1 MANEVAN
8 IPDGSRTDV
17 GQPHAARATAHA
29 NLPFLMDVVRR
40 WGVRLIVLGIVCGG
54 AAGAVGYALWAPTY
68 ESEAVLIVNPSL
80 VFAQD
85 HFDTLQFSRSQL
97 EIIKSPAVLEAALAD
112 ERVRTLLAERRIAD
126 PLAWVKKRLD
136 ATVMGES
143 QLFVVKVKAED
154 PEIPPPLVEAICRA
168 YLDYFANDAS
178 GNSQSKIKTIRD
190 QVEKIEREI
199 VHNEK
204 EIDALSKKAAAAGSV
219 AGRIEVGG
227 VRPAEQLQGELGK
240 TQREL
245 KRLTAEI
252 DVKRRQS
259 QALPPSFGESGDELR
274 RLISE
279 NMQAMRRLREDVA
292 DLPRTAKMRR
302 TAMERDQRR
311 LEAEA
316 AALDA
321 KLRAVLLAAEIAELE
336 RSRDRHQ
343 LDETDLVARIAKEQG
358 VATENVQAYLRM
370 TSIQQKTQAA
380 RQLSDDLNRKLTNL
394 EMDNPIERV
403 KVMKAAVGPAKK
415 TDDGGP
421 VRRAALIGA
430 AGFLLPALLVLLR
443 EFLQQRIGNSADLAR
458 LASFP
463 VVGEIAL
470 APPKEPSGRP
480 SGKYQLDAARF
491 HESVDYLRVSLL
503 SSPQGGGVR
512 SVAVVSALSGEGKST
527 LSANLARS
535 FVEGSIGRVLL
546 IDGDMRCPSL
556 HRTFNAPLQPGL
568 ADLLGRKADLRST
581 LRATSIERLDFLP
594 AGNLDAP
601 VSGLFVGDNF
611 RMLIERLRGSYDFII
626 VDTPPIMPVGD
637 ALMIGAGVDGVV
649 FCTLRD
655 KSDATSVLKAR
666 QRFANAGI
674 RVLAA
679 VLNGSPSS
687 SFGNS
692 DYYYARNGR
701 RSEAARLPAPT

>member
-8 IPDGSRTDV
+8 HRT
-17 GQPHAARATAHA
+17 AAFMDAERAPPAPAAHA
-29 NLPFLMDVVRR
+29 NLPFLFDVFRR
-40 WGVRLIVLGIVCGG
+40 WGLKLVILGIVFGG
-54 AAGAVGYALWAPTY
+54 AAGAVGFALWAPTY

-97 EIIKSPAVLEAALAD
+97 EIIKSPAVLEAALED
-112 ERVRTLLAERRIAD
+112 ERVRSLLAERKVTD
-126 PLAWVKKRLD
+126 GLAWVKKRL
-136 ATVMGES
+136 APTVMGES
-143 QLFVVKVKAED
+143 QLFVVKIKAED
-154 PEIPPPLVEAICRA
+154 PEIPPPLVEAICKA

-178 GNSQSKIKTIRD
+178 GNSKSKIRTIRD

-199 VHNEK
+199 VQNEK
-204 EIDALSKKAAAAGSV
+204 EIDSLSKKASAAGSL

-227 VRPAEQLQGELGK
+227 VRAEEQMQVELRK
-240 TQREL
+240 VQREL
-245 KRLTAEI
+245 NRLNAEI
-252 DVKRRQS
+252 DGKRLQS
-259 QALPPSFGESGDELR
+259 QSLPPSFGESVDELR
-274 RLISE
+274 RHVSE
-279 NMQAMRRLREDVA
+279 NAQSMRRLREEFA

-302 TAMERDQRR
+302 VAMERDQQK
-311 LEAEA
+311 LETEA

-321 KLRAVLLAAEIAELE
+321 KLRAVLLAGEIAELE
-336 RSRDRHQ
+336 RSRERHR
-343 LDETDLVARIAKEQG
+343 LDEADLVARIAKEQG
-358 VATENVQAYLRM
+358 IATENVQAYLRM

-421 VRRAALIGA
+421 FRRAALVGVAGA
-430 AGFLLPALLVLLR
+430 VLPALLVLLR
-443 EFLQQRIGNSADLAR
+443 EFLQQRIGNSTDLAR
-458 LASFP
+458 IASFP
-463 VVGEIAL
+463 VVGEIAF
-470 APPKEPSGRP
+470 APQPEANGRP
-480 SGKYQLDAARF
+480 SGKYQLSAARF

-503 SSPQGGGVR
+503 SSQHGGSIR
-512 SVAVVSALSGEGKST
+512 SIAVVSALSGEGKST
-527 LSANLARS
+527 LSANLAKS

-556 HRTFNAPLQPGL
+556 HRTFKAPLKPGL
-568 ADLLGRKADLRST
+568 ADLLARKSDLRST
-581 LRATSIERLDFLP
+581 VRTTSIERLDFLP
-594 AGNLDAP
+594 AGDLDAP

-611 RMLIERLRGSYDFII
+611 RLLVERLRGSYDFII
-626 VDTPPIMPVGD
+626 VDTPPVIPVGD

-649 FCTLRD
+649 FCALRD
-655 KSDATSVLKAR
+655 KSDASSILKAR

-674 RVLAA
+674 RVLGA

-687 SFGNS
+687 SFGNA

-701 RSEAARLPAPT
+701 PSEVARLPAPT